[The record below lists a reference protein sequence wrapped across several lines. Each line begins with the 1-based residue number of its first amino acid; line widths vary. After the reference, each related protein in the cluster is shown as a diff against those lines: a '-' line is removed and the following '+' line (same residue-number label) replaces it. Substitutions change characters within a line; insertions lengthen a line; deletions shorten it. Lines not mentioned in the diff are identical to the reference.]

1 MDRRDFLRKAT
12 ALSMAV
18 FAVARGVKV
27 WAKGLPSDPGG
38 SAGGGSGPEMIALP
52 PFEKNNTFILDRAL
66 LERKSASS
74 FADRPLSREELSRLL
89 WATTGVNREDG
100 HRTTPSG
107 QGRYSVD
114 VLVALPGGVYRY
126 EPKEHRLVRVF
137 VEDIREKIP
146 NQDPFKKGAMIVLY
160 VINKDKAGRIEFAD
174 LEIGCMG
181 QNLYLEAAALG
192 IGSRIIA
199 NIKAADVT
207 KTLGLKDTQVLG
219 LAQVAGPV
227 K

>member
-1 MDRRDFLRKAT
+1 MERREFLRKMT
-12 ALSMAV
+12 ALSV
-18 FAVARGVKV
+18 GIFAAARSAKI

-38 SAGGGSGPEMIALP
+38 PARGGSAEIIVLP
-52 PFEKNNTFILDRAL
+52 PFEKNNTFSLDRAL

-107 QGRYSVD
+107 RGSYPID
-114 VLVALPGGVYRY
+114 VLAALPEGVFRY
-126 EPKEHRLVRVF
+126 EPKEHRLVRVLG
-137 VEDIREKIP
+137 EDIRAKIP
-146 NQDPFKKGAMIVLY
+146 NQDEFKKAAMTMLY
-160 VINKDKAGRIEFAD
+160 LINKEKAYRIDAAD

-181 QNLYLEAAALG
+181 QNLYLEATALG
-192 IGSRIIA
+192 MGARIIG
-199 NIKAADVT
+199 NIKIADVT
-207 KTLGLKDTQVLG
+207 KILGLKESQVFRI
-219 LAQVAGPV
+219 AQVAGPI

>member
-1 MDRRDFLRKAT
+1 MDRRDFLKKAT
-12 ALSMAV
+12 ALSV
-18 FAVARGVKV
+18 GLFAVARGVKL

-38 SAGGGSGPEMIALP
+38 SAGGGSGPETIALP
-52 PFEKNNTFILDRAL
+52 PFEKNNTFTLDRAL
-66 LERKSASS
+66 LERRSAGS
-74 FADRPLSREELSRLL
+74 FADRPLSREDLSRLL

-107 QGRYSVD
+107 QGKYSVD
-114 VLVALPGGVYRY
+114 VLVALREGVYRY

-137 VEDIREKIP
+137 AEDIRQKIP
-146 NQDPFKKGAMIVLY
+146 NQDSFKKAAMIVLY
-160 VINKDKAGRIEFAD
+160 VIHKDKAGRMEFAD

-192 IGSRIIA
+192 MGSRIIA
-199 NIKAADVT
+199 NIKIDDVT
-207 KTLGLKDTQVLG
+207 KILALKDTQILRI
-219 LAQVAGPV
+219 AQVTGPI

>member
-12 ALSMAV
+12 ALSV
-18 FAVARGVKV
+18 GFSAVARGVKV
-27 WAKGLPSDPGG
+27 WAKGLPSDLGG
-38 SAGGGSGPEMIALP
+38 SAGGNSGPEIIALP
-52 PFEKNNTFILDRAL
+52 PFEKNNTFSLERAL
-66 LERKSASS
+66 LERKSARS
-74 FADRPLSREELSRLL
+74 FANRALSQDELSRLL

-107 QGRYSVD
+107 QAKYPID

-137 VEDIREKIP
+137 PEDIREKIP
-146 NQDPFKKGAMIVLY
+146 NQDPFKKAAMIVLY
-160 VINKDKAGRIEFAD
+160 VINKDRTSRIEWAD

-192 IGSRIIA
+192 IGARIIA
-199 NIKAADVT
+199 GIKVADVT
-207 KTLGLKDTQVLG
+207 KILGLNENQILRI
-219 LAQVAGPV
+219 AQLTGQ
-227 K
+227 